1 MSGRNKFQLHDPFPS
16 LPFQLDLSDWKKID
30 FVSKPIESEMKII
43 FFVFYYVVWLLFK
56 VLR

>member
-43 FFVFYYVVWLLFK
+43 FFVFYYVV
-56 VLR
+56 